1 MQKNLEI
8 VEYSMFKLIK
18 QNRKYKIK
26 NRISYVQIN
35 KIKNKFN
42 KESKCSVVI

>member
-1 MQKNLEI
+1 MRI
-8 VEYSMFKLIK
+8 EYNMFKLIK
-18 QNRKYKIK
+18 KMK
-26 NRISYVQIN
+26 NRIKNIKIN